1 MLTLMSITQTDTT
14 SSIESNQ
21 TSDHGLRRAMQAL
34 RDPRYRWWFGCQ
46 VFSSSGSMTQ
56 NVAQAWLVLQ
66 ITHSA
71 LDLGIFGAVS
81 WAPVLLGSAWAGVL
95 VDRVDRRRLLIATQA
110 IFIALCTA
118 QTALVATGQ
127 VRLWMILIFGVLNGA
142 TMTADGPA
150 RQVYVFELVGRDR
163 LTSAVGL
170 YEVIVNAS
178 RVFGPATGGILL
190 ATVGVAPCFGFNAVS
205 YLPTLWLLLRF
216 KPAATAVPA
225 PVRRPAARLRD
236 GLAAVRSSPQIRSC
250 ILIAFAAGMLF
261 NLSVATPLFVS
272 RVLHLG
278 GGGFGVMMAAFGLG
292 AVPGAL
298 MAASREPSGPRIR
311 VLALLT
317 GAAIVGTALTPDVA
331 GAFAGIAIAGFL
343 SIWLV
348 AAANTLVQLRSS
360 PRLRGRIMGVWTMA
374 LPGGYPVT
382 ALIVALV
389 AGVNARAGFALAG
402 ITMLTIAAITWTSLS
417 RHAAAG

>member
-1 MLTLMSITQTDTT
+1 
-14 SSIESNQ
+14 
-21 TSDHGLRRAMQAL
+21 
-34 RDPRYRWWFGCQ
+34 
-46 VFSSSGSMTQ
+46 MTQ
-56 NVAQAWLVLQ
+56 AVAQAWLVLQ

-81 WAPVLLGSAWAGVL
+81 WAPVLLGGAWAGVL

-110 IFIALCTA
+110 IFIVLCAA
-118 QTALVATGQ
+118 QTALVGTGEI
-127 VRLWMILIFGVLNGA
+127 RLWMILIFGVLNGTTLA
-142 TMTADGPA
+142 ADGPA
-150 RQVYVFELVGRDR
+150 RQVYVFELVGRER
-163 LTSAVGL
+163 VTSAIGL

-178 RVFGPATGGILL
+178 RVFGPATGGVLL
-190 ATVGVAPCFGFNAVS
+190 ATVGVAPCFGFNALS
-205 YLPTLWLLLRF
+205 YLPTLWLLVRF
-216 KPAATAVPA
+216 MPATTAAA
-225 PVRRPAARLRD
+225 PEPSRRAPARLRD
-236 GLAAVRSSPQIRSC
+236 GLTAVRRNPQIRSC

-278 GGGFGVMMAAFGLG
+278 GGGYGAMMAAFGVG

-298 MAASREPSGPRIR
+298 IAAGSGREPGGSRIR

-317 GAAIVGTALTPDVA
+317 GTAIVAIALTPDVA
-331 GAFAGIAIAGFL
+331 GAFIGMAIAGFL

-360 PRLRGRIMGVWTMA
+360 PQLRGRIMGIWTMA

-382 ALIVALV
+382 ALVVALV

-402 ITMLTIAAITWTSLS
+402 ITMIAIAAATWRALGGRGLVKT
-417 RHAAAG
+417 A